1 MKWYYPVLASPIFLL
16 LLLPLRILYLLSDVV
31 FVLLYYVTGY
41 RKKVVFQNLRA
52 SFPSK
57 SENEIRLIAV
67 QYYRHMVDVIF
78 ETLKLATISKREI
91 KKRVKFNNM
100 ELVEQIRMR
109 GQSFIFVLGHMGNW
123 EWTGPSF
130 SQQTPT
136 KLYALYHPL
145 SNAFFDWFIYR
156 MRVRF
161 DGALIPM
168 NNLLREMAKLKNEHC
183 AIAFIADQTPMPE
196 SAYWLNFLNQD
207 TPVFFG
213 TEKIAKRFNYPVIY
227 VSAIKLKRGQY
238 ECTFK
243 LISDKPAETPE
254 GYITETHSAWLEQDI
269 LKMPHIWLWSHR
281 RWKHKR
287 TAKA

>member
-1 MKWYYPVLASPIFLL
+1 MKWYYPVLASPIYLF
-16 LLLPLRILYLLSDVV
+16 LLLPLKVLYLFSDFV
-31 FVLLYYVTGY
+31 FVILYYVSGY
-41 RKKVVFQNLRA
+41 RKKVVFQNLRS

-57 SENEIRLIAV
+57 SEEEIKAIAV
-67 QYYRHMVDVIF
+67 GYYRHMVDVIF
-78 ETLKLATISKREI
+78 ETMKLATMSKGAI
-91 KKRVKFNNM
+91 AKRVKFNNM
-100 ELVEQIRMR
+100 ELIENMR
-109 GQSFIFVLGHMGNW
+109 ASGQSFIFVLGHMGNW

-130 SQQTPT
+130 SQQNQT

-168 NNLLREMAKLKNEHC
+168 NNLLREMAKLKNEYC

-196 SAYWLNFLNQD
+196 NAYWVNFLNQD

-213 TEKIAKRFNYPVIY
+213 TEKIAKRFNYPVVY
-227 VSAIKLKRGQY
+227 VSAKKLKRGYY

-243 LISDKPAETPE
+243 LLSDNPAATPD
-254 GYITETHSAWLEQDI
+254 GYITELHTALLEQDI
-269 LKMPHIWLWSHR
+269 LSMPHIWLWSHR

-287 TAKA
+287 KI